1 MIIDWNN
8 YRVYFKK
15 IEKADTDQFTYTLV
29 PKKLAVESDQME
41 ELKELMGP
49 QYEEGLEEFKGKQKP
64 KVNTHLRSFTV
75 LFENP
80 RASKTTML

>member
-1 MIIDWNN
+1 MVIDWNN

-29 PKKLAVESDQME
+29 PKKLAVESDQIE

-49 QYEEGLEEFKGKQKP
+49 QYEEGLEEFKSKQKP
-64 KVNTHLRSFTV
+64 KVNSKLRSFTV

-80 RASKTTML
+80 KASKTTIL